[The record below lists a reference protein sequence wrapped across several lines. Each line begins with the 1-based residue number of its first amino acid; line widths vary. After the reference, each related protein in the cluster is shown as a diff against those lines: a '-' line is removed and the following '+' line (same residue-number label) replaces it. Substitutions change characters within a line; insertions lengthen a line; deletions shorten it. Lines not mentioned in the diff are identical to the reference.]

1 MKARRSR
8 LGSAA
13 RAALLV
19 ALVLVAPAYA
29 AEQTP
34 IRIGF
39 GMALTGGLAAAGKS
53 ALIAMQIWAE
63 DTNAAGGLLG
73 RPVELVYYDDQSNP
87 AVVPGIYAK
96 LLDIDR
102 VDFIVSGYGTNQI
115 APALPLAIQ
124 RNRIFL
130 ALFGIANNE
139 DYGYDRYFQIVPAG
153 PRPREGISKGY
164 FELARAQGLKTVAII
179 SADAEYSQHS
189 AEGGR
194 KNAAENGM
202 RVVYDKSYP
211 LATADF
217 SPIVRAINAVAPD
230 FVFVSSYPVDS
241 SGLVRA
247 LNEVGPAATIKM
259 FGGGMVGLQY
269 SSIAESLGPKLNGL
283 VNYDWYVPE
292 KSVMTPAIEAFL
304 AKYRDRAKDA
314 GVDPLGR
321 YLPPWA
327 YAYLELLG
335 QAIAR
340 TGSLDDAVLAAYL
353 HENPTMTA
361 VGEIRFGPKG
371 EWEQARSLMV
381 QYKGFT
387 KDNVLEALDT
397 PGARQV
403 IYPDSLATGS
413 WLPYVQG
420 KQSGG

>member
-13 RAALLV
+13 RVAALV

-164 FELARAQGLKTVAII
+164 FELARAQGLKTVAI
-179 SADAEYSQHS
+179 
-189 AEGGR
+189 
-194 KNAAENGM
+194 
-202 RVVYDKSYP
+202 V
-211 LATADF
+211 
-217 SPIVRAINAVAPD
+217 
-230 FVFVSSYPVDS
+230 
-241 SGLVRA
+241 
-247 LNEVGPAATIKM
+247 
-259 FGGGMVGLQY
+259 
-269 SSIAESLGPKLNGL
+269 
-283 VNYDWYVPE
+283 
-292 KSVMTPAIEAFL
+292 
-304 AKYRDRAKDA
+304 
-314 GVDPLGR
+314 
-321 YLPPWA
+321 
-327 YAYLELLG
+327 
-335 QAIAR
+335 
-340 TGSLDDAVLAAYL
+340 
-353 HENPTMTA
+353 
-361 VGEIRFGPKG
+361 
-371 EWEQARSLMV
+371 
-381 QYKGFT
+381 
-387 KDNVLEALDT
+387 
-397 PGARQV
+397 
-403 IYPDSLATGS
+403 
-413 WLPYVQG
+413 
-420 KQSGG
+420 